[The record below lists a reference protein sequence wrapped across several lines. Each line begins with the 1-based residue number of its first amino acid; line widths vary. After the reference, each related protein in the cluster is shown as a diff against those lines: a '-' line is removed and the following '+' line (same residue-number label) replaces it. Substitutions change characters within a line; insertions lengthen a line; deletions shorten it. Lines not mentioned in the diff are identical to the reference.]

1 MAKTALAVSTVP
13 ERVSVLETKVDNIEE
28 KIDDLKMDLKAVS
41 ESIDQQAAHT
51 IAILKDMKDVST
63 TAHIDMANK
72 ISNLE
77 KFKEK
82 WIYLI
87 AGGIAVLGWVGP
99 HAEQLLSLLK

>member
-1 MAKTALAVSTVP
+1 MASKNLALATVP

-28 KIDDLKMDLKAVS
+28 KIDDLKVDLKAVS
-41 ESIDQQAAHT
+41 DSIDQRAAHT
-51 IAILKDMKDVST
+51 IAILKDMKDIST
-63 TAHIDMANK
+63 QAHVEMANK

>member
-1 MAKTALAVSTVP
+1 MASKTLSLTTVP

-63 TAHIDMANK
+63 VAHIEMANK

-87 AGGIAVLGWVGP
+87 AGGIAVLGWLGP
-99 HAEQLLSLLK
+99 HAEKLLGLLQ